1 MIFVSSIRS
10 MDVELSLA
18 EVMDRLDTHPAN
30 RLSRTN
36 RGQDHLNSKRPKFSD
51 TRKHLRRLQTGPLV
65 EPNHRSSIEG
75 MTSQAWGHEAV
86 RRLSVHLL
94 LRRGPFRRVPR
105 RAYDTPCPWW
115 CQPHRQHRT
124 GMPVVQSEKRNHA
137 AEEYLKKLGR
147 L

>member
-18 EVMDRLDTHPAN
+18 EVMDRLDTHPVN

-75 MTSQAWGHEAV
+75 MTSQAWEDMKQSVDYRCLYCSDVVPSDEFHGEHMTPLA
-86 RRLSVHLL
+86 RGGANHIGNIAPACLSCN
-94 LRRGPFRRVPR
+94 LRKG
-105 RAYDTPCPWW
+105 T
-115 CQPHRQHRT
+115 
-124 GMPVVQSEKRNHA
+124 MPPKNI
-137 AEEYLKKLGR
+137 
-147 L
+147 